1 MFLSYK
7 RCYISY
13 HTYYREPKATE
24 LCPECKS
31 PAHTHQEPSKTVPS
45 RTPKPYHQKPRQKTK
60 KQSKMSLFVV
70 LFSLFAVFFG
80 GTVWGIRLG
89 TISVAAVQSRGAWHG
104 LQRYRVSLKVMVIRK
119 RRG

>member
-1 MFLSYK
+1 
-7 RCYISY
+7 
-13 HTYYREPKATE
+13 
-24 LCPECKS
+24 
-31 PAHTHQEPSKTVPS
+31 
-45 RTPKPYHQKPRQKTK
+45 
-60 KQSKMSLFVV
+60 MSLFVV